1 MEPFSSELQKIEE
14 FVDLSDRDMLEIG
27 CGDGRL
33 SSLLAKKVR
42 NLTAIDPDKAMI
54 NLARRDI
61 NGVDFR
67 VGHGESLEFNDKSYD
82 IIVFSYSLHHQD
94 CVKAL
99 DEAKRVL
106 RDKGIILIIEPSTDG
121 EYTQIVSIFEEDEK
135 DRLNTTLSFIKSG
148 NVEISREEVYFVNY
162 PFKDDKELY
171 QHFMSRYMI
180 ENDADSAEKINALLG
195 NKMSVRPI
203 VIKDKVNIILQEF

>member
-1 MEPFSSELQKIEE
+1 M
-14 FVDLSDRDMLEIG
+14 
-27 CGDGRL
+27 
-33 SSLLAKKVR
+33 
-42 NLTAIDPDKAMI
+42 
-54 NLARRDI
+54 
-61 NGVDFR
+61 
-67 VGHGESLEFNDKSYD
+67 
-82 IIVFSYSLHHQD
+82 
-94 CVKAL
+94 
-99 DEAKRVL
+99 
-106 RDKGIILIIEPSTDG
+106 
-121 EYTQIVSIFEEDEK
+121 SIFEEDEK